1 MKYRFLRSECRLPP
15 AQLNHVELSLSF
27 FEDRVESAGTLT
39 LTARETLRSL
49 DLDAKALDI
58 HEASFPY
65 TYDRERNKLTVAF
78 PEPVEAGTV
87 FAVSVRCTLH
97 PSDTILDGIY
107 RDAQPQGVDGP
118 QQYMSQCQQWGFQ
131 RIFPVIDDCTAKC
144 TFRTTLEGDAR
155 YTHLLSNGD
164 IDRTV
169 NPDGLPVP
177 VPGDPARKRITYVN
191 RVPMAPYLFL
201 ACAGTWDVLAD
212 EAVYPEGKRIRL
224 EYLVPPGRADGAR
237 IPMEITKRSVL
248 WQHEYVGYTYPYEC
262 YRTITME
269 KSNYGGMENVGNT
282 TIITEAALIDGTT
295 GDNRLVYAHGVIP
308 HEYEHN
314 HCGSGV
320 TMKTPFD
327 MWLNEAYTVNVERAF
342 LKTVFDPT
350 FLRLRDVAGLRS
362 PGNGAMA
369 MEETGAFGQI
379 VREGFNDPDE
389 VVDAVTYDKAPEV
402 LDMLERLIGRE
413 NYRKA
418 TGLYFSRYDGGNAD
432 TAQFL
437 SCVAETV
444 PSFDIDRF
452 ADGWLFHAGYPR
464 VTVSGEWADGLLRLS
479 LRQSPCLETAK
490 APFLLPFPLA
500 AVSADG
506 RDLLEKTVVFDTAS
520 AEFVFPCPEKPAYL
534 SYNRDAAF
542 YGTCTVAGETPA
554 SLALQAR
561 TDPSLFN
568 RVEAFRRLTDLER
581 ARFLEDESAFAP
593 SPDWLR
599 VFCANFADTSLPDGV
614 KAALLSV
621 GTPLN
626 RAQLANVRGNPRF
639 RRAILREAAKAAGV
653 AALSAALDTGTPEA
667 LSAAVERR
675 SLRASLL
682 RLLAALDT
690 QDAWDALEAFLEKAE
705 QFTDRINALGSLW
718 ESSSPRAALRL
729 AQCRGEFAGRAS
741 SYLGYLSLL
750 GSAPREEAFEAV
762 AREAESPE
770 FSEAHPGLCR
780 ALFCPLAEN
789 DDLVWTERGLAWLEE
804 VCVRLAP
811 VNEYTTLRILSVCQN
826 HKDFAP
832 GLKDAVRAALSRIR
846 ERLSGAACPWFK
858 STLETYLETSRTEKG
873 RGYGA

>member
-1 MKYRFLRSECRLPP
+1 MNYRFLRSECRLPP
-15 AQLNHVELSLSF
+15 AQLNHIELALSF
-27 FEDRVESAGTLT
+27 YEDRIESAGTLT

-49 DLDAKALDI
+49 ELDAKALDI
-58 HEASFPY
+58 HEVSLPY
-65 TYDRERNKLTVAF
+65 TCDRERNKLTVTF
-78 PEPVEAGTV
+78 PEPVEAGTT
-87 FAVSVRCTLH
+87 FTVSARCTIH

-107 RDAQPQGVDGP
+107 RDAQPKGVAAP

-164 IDRTV
+164 VDRTV

-177 VPGDPARKRITYVN
+177 KPGDPSRKVITYVN
-191 RVPMAPYLFL
+191 PVPMAPYLFL

-295 GDNRLVYAHGVIP
+295 GDNRLIYAHGVIP

-320 TMKTPFD
+320 TMTTPFD

-342 LKTVFDPT
+342 LQTVFDPT
-350 FLRLRDVAGLRS
+350 FLRLRDVAGLRE

-369 MEETGAFGQI
+369 MEETGKFGQI

-418 TGLYFSRYDGGNAD
+418 TDLYFTRYNGGNAD
-432 TAQFL
+432 TGQFL

-444 PSFDIDRF
+444 PSFDIARF

-464 VTVSGEWADGLLRLS
+464 VTVSYEWKDGLLRLS
-479 LRQSPCLETAK
+479 LRQTSCPETAK
-490 APFLLPFPLA
+490 GPFLLPFPFA
-500 AVSADG
+500 GVSADG
-506 RDLLEKTVVFDTAS
+506 RDLLENTIAFDTAS
-520 AEFVFPCPEKPAYL
+520 AEFVFPCPEAPAYL
-534 SYNRDAAF
+534 SLNRDAAF
-542 YGTCTVAGETPA
+542 YGTCTDLQETPA
-554 SLALQAR
+554 TLALQAR
-561 TDPSLFN
+561 TDPCLFN

-581 ARFLEDESAFAP
+581 IRFLKDEAGFAP

-621 GTPLN
+621 GTPLD
-626 RAQLANVRGNPRF
+626 RSLLANVRENPRF
-639 RRAILREAAKAAGV
+639 RRAILREAAKTAGV
-653 AALSAALDTGTPEA
+653 AALVSALGTGTPDSV
-667 LSAAVERR
+667 SAAVERR
-675 SLRASLL
+675 ALRASLL

-690 QDAWDALEAFLEKAE
+690 QDAWEALEAFLEKAA
-705 QFTDRINALGSLW
+705 QFTDRINALAALW

-729 AQCRGEFAGRAS
+729 AQARTEFVGRNS
-741 SYLGYLSLL
+741 TYLGYLSLL

-762 AREAESPE
+762 AREAETPE
-770 FSEAHPGLCR
+770 FSYAHPGLCR
-780 ALFCPLAEN
+780 SLLCPLAQN
-789 DDLVWTERGLAWLEE
+789 DDLVWTERGLAWLADT
-804 VCVRLAP
+804 CVRLAP
-811 VNEYTTLRILSVCQN
+811 VNEYTTLRILGVCQN

-832 GLKDAVRAALSRIR
+832 DLKAAVRAALIGIR
-846 ERLSGAACPWFK
+846 DRLADANCPWFK
-858 STLETYLETSRTEKG
+858 STLETYLETSAESDE
-873 RGYGA
+873 